1 MRPPKDAA
9 DVLGH
14 SYSYLSISSS
24 IEPARRRF
32 SPVWQH
38 FFFNL
43 ISPNKVCTQAALH
56 CHCPHGSVGTRSTL
70 LMCGLHNATPLPVG
84 LFCLSVP
91 GKSDFC
97 SALCRRNSLTLA
109 EVISFVHHSNTN
121 LLSPC
126 HTLHAQPED
135 LLLLIC
141 CECGESVWC
150 EHEEE
155 SLGGEA
161 PMCE

>member
-1 MRPPKDAA
+1 MDAA

-14 SYSYLSISSS
+14 SY
-24 IEPARRRF
+24 
-32 SPVWQH
+32 
-38 FFFNL
+38 NL
-43 ISPNKVCTQAALH
+43 PQTHRLMRQNQAALH

-91 GKSDFC
+91 GESDFC

-109 EVISFVHHSNTN
+109 E
-121 LLSPC
+121 
-126 HTLHAQPED
+126 TLHAQPED